1 MFVSVT
7 LFAQATAPL
16 YTFIVQ
22 PCEKAR
28 CGKKWCR
35 NLWVNEWC
43 GVKTIEANKGWNEG
57 DVVFN
62 HAPRISECPVKQ
74 ICLT

>member
-22 PCEKAR
+22 PCEKAS
-28 CGKKWCR
+28 
-35 NLWVNEWC
+35 LWKEMV
-43 GVKTIEANKGWNEG
+43 
-57 DVVFN
+57 
-62 HAPRISECPVKQ
+62 
-74 ICLT
+74 